1 MSIDENITHLK
12 EQKKLLEFSLHSHQE
27 TKASIERELQ
37 SLDASLL
44 TLRRLAHALRSD
56 LYSTTDPDS
65 SEAIML
71 KKIEISRKIEQ
82 YGKLQDAVDQFI
94 KKLQEL
100 SDQWSQYLARKQC
113 LPASGT
119 TDNDNEKIQALKTV
133 FIDNLKKYNYS
144 SITDFRRIDISPESL
159 LPTIDGFD
167 MKFDSSASDG
177 IRLIWAF
184 TMALLQVSSQKKGN
198 HPGILIIDEP
208 AQQSIIPNDIDSFID
223 SLTKLPA
230 NSQALMAITL
240 NSQELQD
247 IIASLD
253 KTTYHQVSIIDKAFK
268 KFPSEHAS
276 NNESNLPAEGE

>member
-1 MSIDENITHLK
+1 
-12 EQKKLLEFSLHSHQE
+12 
-27 TKASIERELQ
+27 
-37 SLDASLL
+37 
-44 TLRRLAHALRSD
+44 
-56 LYSTTDPDS
+56 
-65 SEAIML
+65 ML

-82 YGKLQDAVDQFI
+82 YGKLQDAIDLFI

-100 SDQWSQYLARKQC
+100 SDQWSKYLERKQC
-113 LPASGT
+113 LPTSGT
-119 TDNDNEKIQALKTV
+119 TAGDAEKIQTLKNV

-144 SITDFRRIDISPESL
+144 SITDFRRIDISQESL

-184 TMALLQVSSQKKGN
+184 TMALLQVSSQKEGN

-208 AQQSIIPNDIDSFID
+208 AQQSIIPNDIDSFIA
-223 SLTKLPA
+223 SLTKLPV

-240 NSQELQD
+240 NSQELQN

-253 KTTYHQVSIIDKAFK
+253 KTTYHQVNIVDKAFK
-268 KFPSEHAS
+268 KFSSE
-276 NNESNLPAEGE
+276 PATNDECNFPVDGE